1 MAELTGGER
10 AVALYA
16 SDMPD
21 RFRAGVV
28 TDTQVAAWIVQGAE
42 RVGLDELRRRAEFSY
57 GHRLLEMSNLV
68 PVDVQARH
76 EQRFP
81 KARRL
86 FKAQQM
92 ASGTLWRDPMTPKT
106 LARNSAAEV
115 EGGCPCRGTKSIP
128 MWADEDVSVSRGCP
142 VHGRAT
148 IRHHRAGVA
157 L

>member
-1 MAELTGGER
+1 MELTGDER
-10 AVALYA
+10 VVALYV

-21 RFRAGVV
+21 RFRASSV
-28 TDTQVAAWIVQGAE
+28 DKSQVAAWIVQGAE
-42 RVGLDELRRRAEFSY
+42 RIGLEELRREAAFFY
-57 GHRLLEMSNLV
+57 GHRLLEMSRVV

-86 FKAQQM
+86 EKAESLAAATKM
-92 ASGTLWRDPMTPKT
+92 PTWMPMTPQAM
-106 LARNSAAEV
+106 ARNSAAEV
-115 EGGCPCRGTKSIP
+115 EGGCPCRGTRSIKLGR
-128 MWADEDVSVSRGCP
+128 AFSLICP

-148 IRHHRAGVA
+148 AHQNRAGVA